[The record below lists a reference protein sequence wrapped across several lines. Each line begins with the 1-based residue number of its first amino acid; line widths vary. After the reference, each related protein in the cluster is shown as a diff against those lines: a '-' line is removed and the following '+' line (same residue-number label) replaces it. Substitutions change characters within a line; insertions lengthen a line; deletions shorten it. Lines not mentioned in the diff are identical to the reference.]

1 MIVMGA
7 YLKHSQLLGVRSR
20 SKLLLD
26 SGSGPAPGE
35 GGQLPEP
42 PSLRPDEA
50 GAVQVVDRGR
60 VLHRLALAVGPTMNQ
75 QDTVEQ

>member
-1 MIVMGA
+1 MIVMGPH
-7 YLKHSQLLGVRSR
+7 LKHSQLLGVRSR

-26 SGSGPAPGE
+26 SWSGPAPGE